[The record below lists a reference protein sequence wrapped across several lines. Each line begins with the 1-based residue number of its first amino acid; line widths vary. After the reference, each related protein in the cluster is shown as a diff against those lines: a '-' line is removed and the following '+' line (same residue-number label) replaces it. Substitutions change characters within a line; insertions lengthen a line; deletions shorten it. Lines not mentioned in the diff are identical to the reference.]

1 VTLSTT
7 PVARAFPPGLLTGLR
22 AGRLIE
28 RNYLVYRHSWMIV
41 LSGFFEPVFYLLSIS
56 WGLGEL
62 VGTTTF
68 AGKTVDYTAFAAPAL
83 LASSAMNGAIYESTM
98 NIFFKLKFAKTYD
111 GILATP
117 MGPADIAV
125 GEICWCLLRGTLYA
139 AGFLIVML
147 VMGLLDSWWA
157 VFLLPTAV
165 LIGFAF
171 SAVGMAATSFMRSWQ
186 DFDMVQLVVLPLF
199 LFSATFYPLETYP
212 DGLQWVV
219 RLTPLYQGVDLM
231 RSLALGTVG
240 VEALFHLAYLVA
252 MGLIGLAVTS
262 RRLERLLLQ

>member
-1 VTLSTT
+1 VLPPLTFRGRGPLRVYERST
-7 PVARAFPPGLLTGLR
+7 V
-22 AGRLIE
+22 
-28 RNYLVYRHSWMIV
+28 YYRHSWKIV
-41 LSGFFEPVFYLLSIS
+41 FSGFFEPVFYLFSIR
-56 WGLGEL
+56 LGIGHL
-62 VGTTTF
+62 VGDIEY
-68 AGKTVDYTAFAAPAL
+68 AGRTVAYTAFAAPAL
-83 LASSAMNGAIYESTM
+83 LASSAMNGAVYESTM

-111 GILATP
+111 GVLATP

-125 GEICWCLLRGTLYA
+125 GEIGWCLMRGTLYA
-139 AGFLIVML
+139 AGFLVVML
-147 VMGLLDSWWA
+147 VMGLLESWWS

-212 DGLQWVV
+212 PGLQWVV

-240 VEALFHLAYLVA
+240 VEALFHVAYLA
-252 MGLIGLAVTS
+252 TMGLIGLSITS